1 MKNTLGLMS
10 ISSKLIK
17 CGTITFLEIVDES
30 SCTWDR
36 TLGCLSHL
44 RLRGMLWSLKK
55 TSKLIKEKGFFKD
68 LTDEMM
74 LRISELLPLEK
85 RGVYKN
91 NSKKDYL
98 LTKDN

>member
-1 MKNTLGLMS
+1 MFRVFNPSGNITV
-10 ISSKLIK
+10 
-17 CGTITFLEIVDES
+17 TIGKPFKIN
-30 SCTWDR
+30 
-36 TLGCLSHL
+36 
-44 RLRGMLWSLKK
+44 K